1 MLDYREYNNVFPSP
15 GIINPYDHKGVS
27 AIETFRKSLRGVL
40 FVDRVLS
47 RLGISQGTAYPP
59 KGENGLRSL
68 HHQICQSK
76 VSSHQK
82 LCLLYYLLLDHDDI
96 HPGRSQWADGF
107 AEEAGLPRKY
117 QILMRGL
124 WHMDRK
130 EFKYAIENLTHPS
143 LPIEFADDITIA
155 LVRLPLANKRSAT
168 TTTSGIQSDYTLAL
182 AYFHAA
188 QPVLNSSEALELLF
202 GALARTNITAA
213 LDFSRKYPE
222 WTRQQ
227 MFERLLASI
236 LEQPEKLGPHGRE
249 LVSAALTGEEEG
261 WFEEYLRRGKGKRN
275 KGASVLLRM
284 RGVVTGRLS
293 NVGVLESLAGYALG

>member
-1 MLDYREYNNVFPSP
+1 MLDYTEYNNVFPSP
-15 GIINPYDHKGVS
+15 GIINPYDHKGTG
-27 AIETFRKSLRGVL
+27 AIETFRKSLGGVL

-47 RLGISQGTAYPP
+47 RLGIGQGTAYPP

-68 HHQICQSK
+68 HQQICQSS
-76 VSSHQK
+76 VSSHHK
-82 LCLLYYLLLDHDDI
+82 ISVLYYLLLDHDDI

-107 AEEAGLPRKY
+107 AEETGLPKKY

-143 LPIEFADDITIA
+143 LPTEFADEITIA
-155 LVRLPLANKRSAT
+155 LVRSA
-168 TTTSGIQSDYTLAL
+168 SQSDYTLAL

-188 QPVLNSSEALELLF
+188 QPVFTSSEALELLF
-202 GALARTNITAA
+202 GALARTNVTEA
-213 LDFSRKYPE
+213 LDFSRRYPE

-227 MFERLLASI
+227 LFERLVASI
-236 LEQPEKLGPHGRE
+236 LEQPEKLGARGKE
-249 LVSAALTGEEEG
+249 LVSAALTGEEES
-261 WFEEYLRRGKGKRN
+261 WFQDYLRRGEGRKSKGT
-275 KGASVLLRM
+275 SVLLRM

-293 NVGVLESLAGYALG
+293 STAALENLAGHL

>member
-1 MLDYREYNNVFPSP
+1 MADFTEYNNVFPSP
-15 GIINPYDHKGVS
+15 RIINPYDHKGAS
-27 AIETFRKSLRGVL
+27 AIETFRKSFRGVL

-68 HHQICQSK
+68 HQQICQSS
-76 VSSHQK
+76 VSSHYK
-82 LCLLYYLLLDHDDI
+82 ISLLYYLLLDHDDI

-107 AEEAGLPRKY
+107 AEEAGLPKKY

-130 EFKYAIENLTHPS
+130 EFKYAIENLAHPS
-143 LPIEFADDITIA
+143 LPTEFADEITIA
-155 LVRLPLANKRSAT
+155 LVRLPLANKRSSSA
-168 TTTSGIQSDYTLAL
+168 SQSDYTLAL

-188 QPVLNSSEALELLF
+188 QPVFTSSEALELLF
-202 GALARTNITAA
+202 GALARTNVTEA
-213 LDFSRKYPE
+213 LDFSRRYPE

-227 MFERLLASI
+227 LFEKLLASI
-236 LEQPEKLGPHGRE
+236 LEQPEKLGARGKE
-249 LVSAALTGEEEG
+249 FVSAALTAEEES
-261 WFEEYLRRGKGKRN
+261 WFQEYLRRGEGRKSKGS
-275 KGASVLLRM
+275 GVLLRM

-293 NVGVLESLAGYALG
+293 SIAALENLLGP